1 MEPKFQ
7 TPGRAGSVGELAG
20 NFGNLS
26 CSDRSIVNIRLM
38 DEILHQ
44 HLEIELRTD

>member
-1 MEPKFQ
+1 MMEVKDAKIL
-7 TPGRAGSVGELAG
+7 GGLKV
-20 NFGNLS
+20 
-26 CSDRSIVNIRLM
+26 RLM